1 MKKILAIMCL
11 SVILYAGYNMV
22 FAEEYVYKND
32 IVTVGKGETLWEIAW
47 RYREEDEDIRDVI
60 DRICDAN
67 GITQCIIYPGQDL
80 YVPVRVD
87 NSGSQVAVK

>member
-1 MKKILAIMCL
+1 MGKFLFGIFVGMVVGIYGY
-11 SVILYAGYNMV
+11 SVYTAP
-22 FAEEYVYKND
+22 EPEYSNV
-32 IVTVGKGETLWEIAW
+32 IVTVGKGETLWEIAG

-80 YVPVRVD
+80 YVPVL
-87 NSGSQVAVK
+87 QKKEK